1 MTIYLNSARKIQ
13 FELSSM
19 CNLLCL
25 GCVRTDTGNF
35 SEKKEFILN
44 KNYLSKETFLK
55 IISAKEFESVTH
67 LEFCG
72 TIDDPLMHPEFLE
85 FLELALTVRQFKI
98 NIHTN
103 ASLRNVEYWQ
113 QLATVL
119 KKHKHHQ
126 VNFSIDGLED
136 TNHIY
141 RQGSTWSKI
150 MENAEAFIAQGGN
163 AIWQFLIFPWNKHQI
178 ETAKQLS
185 ETMKFSEFHQR
196 IDRSVATQLG
206 LEKINIIKRLPES
219 KNRSALSLEQINDSL
234 KDKVNDAIE
243 CNNQTNGMYF
253 VSNEGRLWPCCFM
266 QNGLLSSEQGRA
278 DLLKSRIIDAYD
290 EDWNNCNLHSINDII
305 NHRFYT
311 EDLID
316 SWDSNVHGNKK
327 KDRIHRC
334 TEVCS
339 RKNIQSLPIGKHN
352 IKLNIKNE

>member
-1 MTIYLNSARKIQ
+1 MTMYLNSPRKIQ

-25 GCVRTDTGNF
+25 GCVRTDTANF

-85 FLELALTVRQFKI
+85 FLELALTVRKFRI

-103 ASLRNVEYWQ
+103 ASLRNPEYWKK
-113 QLATVL
+113 LAAVL
-119 KKHKHHQ
+119 KKHKGHRL
-126 VNFSIDGLED
+126 NFSIDGLED

-150 MENAEAFIAQGGN
+150 IENAEAFIAEGGY
-163 AIWQFLIFPWNKHQI
+163 AIWQFLIFPWNKHQVD
-178 ETAKQLS
+178 TAKQLS
-185 ETMKFSEFHQR
+185 EAMKFSEFHQR
-196 IDRSVATQLG
+196 IDRSVATQFG
-206 LEKINIIKRLPES
+206 LEKINLIKRATDHPARDS
-219 KNRSALSLEQINDSL
+219 QGSSLEEINSSL
-234 KDKVNDAIE
+234 GNKVNDNIE
-243 CNNQTNGMYF
+243 CHYQEQGMYF
-253 VSNEGRLWPCCFM
+253 ISHEGRMWPCCFI
-266 QNGLLSSEQGRA
+266 QNGLLSSELGRK
-278 DLLKSRIIDAYD
+278 DLLKSRVIGAYD
-290 EDWNNCNLHSINDII
+290 EDWNDCNIQNIHDIV

-311 EDLID
+311 GDLLD
-316 SWDSNVHGNKK
+316 SWDSNIHGTGQ

-339 RKNIQSLPIGKHN
+339 KKSIQRLPIGKHK
-352 IKLNIKNE
+352 IELI